1 MPKKPTAKPKPA
13 SYSPSNRSMTL
24 GPKKGA
30 LRGTERKRRMDAA
43 LGELTGDSGYAPA
56 AKPKPKKKR

>member
-1 MPKKPTAKPKPA
+1 MAGKKKPET
-13 SYSPSNRSMTL
+13 RSMTL

-43 LGELTGDSGYAPA
+43 LGELTGDSSYSSGQ
-56 AKPKPKKKR
+56 KPKPKPRKKR

>member
-1 MPKKPTAKPKPA
+1 MAEKPQ
-13 SYSPSNRSMTL
+13 NRSMTL

-43 LGELTGDSGYAPA
+43 LGDLTGDSSYSPPA
-56 AKPKPKKKR
+56 RSTRSPKPKKKKR